1 MIDALFTWLL
11 LPLGMALGWALARGQ
26 PEHKSEG
33 ISPEKFGGLVT
44 HLVSDNPDETL
55 AALTEAAEIDHS
67 TAELHLTLGN
77 LFRKRGEVDRAL
89 HIHEDLLARPGLSQ
103 DLRNRTR
110 FELAQDYH
118 KAGLMDRAEELC
130 LALAGEGQYTALALE
145 QLRTI
150 YEQGRDWNQAIAIAR
165 RIESAKGE
173 SKRAVIAQ
181 YFCELAEEAR
191 ARKEMDEAL
200 RLAEQAASED
210 KGCLRAELLLG
221 ALHEAAGNDAAAIK
235 RYRLA
240 FEHDPRF
247 LAEVL
252 EPLRRCSER
261 SGDVDGYLLFLQD
274 AKEMSPSSLPI
285 LAEAHLMRQEGLDV
299 SDHLAQGL
307 EMRPSRA
314 VLAEFLEVL
323 EKQPNVVASGLDKP
337 AASLRSALRKLMDT
351 TPRYR
356 CNHCGFSPR
365 QLFWQCPS
373 CKQWAT
379 ITPIDEVLK
388 S

>member
-1 MIDALFTWLL
+1 MIDALFSWLL
-11 LPLGMALGWALARGQ
+11 LPLGFALGWALSRGYPHQ
-26 PEHKSEG
+26 G
-33 ISPEKFGGLVT
+33 RAITPEKLGGLVS

-55 AALTEAAEIDHS
+55 AALSEAAEIDSS

-89 HIHEDLLARPGLSQ
+89 HIHEDLLARPGLLPE
-103 DLRNRTR
+103 LRNQTR

-118 KAGLMDRAEELC
+118 KAGLMDRAEELF
-130 LALAGEGQYTALALE
+130 LALAAEGQYPVQALE
-145 QLRTI
+145 QVRTI
-150 YEQGRDWNQAIAIAR
+150 YEQGRDWNQAVAISR
-165 RIESAKGE
+165 RIESVKGE
-173 SKRAVIAQ
+173 SKRALIAQ
-181 YFCELAEEAR
+181 YYCELAEEAR
-191 ARKEMDEAL
+191 AGKDAVEAL

-210 KGCLRAELLLG
+210 KDCIRAQLLLG
-221 ALHEAAGNDAAAIK
+221 GLQEAAGNAAAAAK
-235 RYRLA
+235 CYRLA
-240 FEHDPRF
+240 FEQDPRF

-261 SGDVDGYLLFLQD
+261 TGDIDGYLLFLKD

-299 SDHLAQGL
+299 SDHLAHGM
-307 EMRPSRA
+307 ETRPGRA
-314 VLAEFLEVL
+314 LLAEFLEVL
-323 EKQPNVVASGLDKP
+323 EKQPGVVAAGLDKP
-337 AASLRSALRKLMDT
+337 AASLRNAIRKLMDT

-356 CNHCGFSPR
+356 CSHCGFSPR

-379 ITPIDEVLK
+379 TTPIDDVLK

>member
-11 LPLGMALGWALARGQ
+11 LPLGMALGWAFARGQ
-26 PEHKSEG
+26 PRGEG
-33 ISPEKFGGLVT
+33 ISAQKFGGLVS

-55 AALTEAAEIDHS
+55 AALTEAAEIDSS

-89 HIHEDLLARPGLSQ
+89 HIHEALLARPGLPVALHNQ
-103 DLRNRTR
+103 TR

-130 LALAGEGQYTALALE
+130 LALAGEGQYTVPALE

-150 YEQGRDWNQAIAIAR
+150 YEQGRDWSQAIAIAR
-165 RIESAKGE
+165 RIESARGE

-191 ARKEMDEAL
+191 ARKDVAEAL
-200 RLAEQAASED
+200 GMAEQAASED
-210 KGCLRAELLLG
+210 KGCLRAQLLLG

-235 RYRLA
+235 SYRLA

-247 LAEVL
+247 LAEVI
-252 EPLRRCSER
+252 EPLRRCAER
-261 SGDVDGYLLFLQD
+261 SGDRDGYLLFLKD

-299 SDHLAQGL
+299 ADHLAHGL
-307 EMRPSRA
+307 ETRPSRA

-323 EKQPNVVASGLDKP
+323 ERQPNVVAVGLDRP
-337 AASLRSALRKLMDT
+337 AASVRLMLRKLMDT
-351 TPRYR
+351 APRYR
-356 CNHCGFSPR
+356 CSHCGFSPR

-379 ITPIDEVLK
+379 TTPVDDILK
-388 S
+388 P